1 MVAKSKEIIGFDK
14 DTIKSD
20 LEKEERND
28 VRILFILLEF
38 LFSPCIL
45 DVVKNLEKDFKDG
58 GNRHYPRLLLLGV
71 VMFCFARKIHKYSDI
86 VLKCKE
92 NRFLRLFTR
101 GAEPCESTFR
111 NFLNNN
117 KCDEFRKIFLY
128 TLVRFNE
135 YDLLK
140 FLHMFIDSTDAIIR
154 GSKFY
159 KIYQIELEAM
169 EFMKENHLIHNSQ
182 PKQMRRSVRILLR
195 MKEENPE
202 YKELNKL
209 IDVIIPRI
217 QIYNHKMYNKK
228 DIFQQTIDNSNKDFV
243 CITYPNAPL
252 IKTKKGNWD
261 FAKNLQMAVSDDN
274 IILGSIF
281 INDPDDSHALE
292 KLIPELQRNFEMLA
306 ELVEKYGTRSNTT
319 TIKNMINKAMLIC
332 DSGYDSEANV
342 VFLYENELR
351 SLIMPKITSR
361 YINKQIRQFDETLE
375 EMSGKIKEEE
385 EFEKRDMPRIKNGYK
400 CQFNRPIMCY
410 EDVVIKKE
418 KEKGLPR
425 IATKRTYKYKS
436 LDCSDCPHQETCK
449 YQSFS
454 EKIKPFSYEM
464 MNKFTQ
470 KFYQDLYMDRFQKSE
485 SVFGYFKGIDELLRL
500 MGNNDIAISNEMD
513 LSSAVYNTIHFV
525 EMKGTFC

>member
-1 MVAKSKEIIGFDK
+1 
-14 DTIKSD
+14 
-20 LEKEERND
+20 
-28 VRILFILLEF
+28 
-38 LFSPCIL
+38 
-45 DVVKNLEKDFKDG
+45 
-58 GNRHYPRLLLLGV
+58 
-71 VMFCFARKIHKYSDI
+71 
-86 VLKCKE
+86 
-92 NRFLRLFTR
+92 
-101 GAEPCESTFR
+101 
-111 NFLNNN
+111 
-117 KCDEFRKIFLY
+117 
-128 TLVRFNE
+128 
-135 YDLLK
+135 
-140 FLHMFIDSTDAIIR
+140 
-154 GSKFY
+154 
-159 KIYQIELEAM
+159 M
-169 EFMKENHLIHNSQ
+169 EFMKENHLIHNSK

-195 MKEENPE
+195 MKEKNPE

-228 DIFQQTIDNSNKDFV
+228 DIFQQAIDNSNKDFV

-400 CQFNRPIMCY
+400 CQ
-410 EDVVIKKE
+410 
-418 KEKGLPR
+418 
-425 IATKRTYKYKS
+425 
-436 LDCSDCPHQETCK
+436 
-449 YQSFS
+449 
-454 EKIKPFSYEM
+454 
-464 MNKFTQ
+464 
-470 KFYQDLYMDRFQKSE
+470 
-485 SVFGYFKGIDELLRL
+485 
-500 MGNNDIAISNEMD
+500 
-513 LSSAVYNTIHFV
+513 
-525 EMKGTFC
+525 